1 MNDILFSI
9 DNRRAAITLNR
20 PKSLNSLNAGMLTAL
35 NQAVQAVADS
45 DARVLCIGG
54 AGRGFCSGQDLSDPA
69 IGGDGGDGGGDL
81 GALLEQHYNPLLRAL
96 AALDM
101 PVVSAVGGVA
111 AGAGVGL
118 ALAADFMLM
127 RESASLVLAFSRIG
141 LVPDAGC
148 SWLLTR
154 ALGVRR
160 AKALAMLGAKID
172 APQALEWGLAS
183 AVYDDDEFEREVD
196 ALCAR
201 LAEAPTRGLGY
212 SKRVFARAAVNDFDA
227 QLEVEKEFQRRAGRS
242 ADYREG
248 VAAFLAGRKP
258 RFSGE

>member
-1 MNDILFSI
+1 MNDIILNI
-9 DNRRAAITLNR
+9 DNRRASIILNR
-20 PKSLNSLNAGMLTAL
+20 PKSLNSLNADMLAAL
-35 NQAVQAVADS
+35 NRAVKTVADS

-54 AGRGFCSGQDLSDPA
+54 AGRGFCSGQDLSDPTIDA
-69 IGGDGGDGGGDL
+69 GL
-81 GALLEQHYNPLLRAL
+81 GAMLAQHYNPLLRAL
-96 AALDM
+96 VALDM
-101 PVVSAVGGVA
+101 PVVTAVNGVA

-118 ALAADFMLM
+118 ALASDFMLM

-160 AKALAMLGAKID
+160 AKALSMTGAKID
-172 APQALEWGLAS
+172 AAKAHDLGLAW
-183 AVYDDDEFEREVD
+183 AVYADGEFDGEVD
-196 ALCAR
+196 SFCAQ
-201 LAEAPTRGLGY
+201 LADAPTRGLGY
-212 SKRVFARAAVNDFDA
+212 TKRVFARAAVNEFEA
-227 QLEVEKEFQRRAGRS
+227 QLEVEKEFQQRAGQS

-258 RFSGE
+258 KFTGA

>member
-1 MNDILFSI
+1 MNDIILNI
-9 DNRRAAITLNR
+9 DNRRASMILNR
-20 PKSLNSLNAGMLTAL
+20 PKSLNSLNADMLTAL
-35 NQAVQAVADS
+35 NRAVKTVADS

-69 IGGDGGDGGGDL
+69 IDAGL
-81 GALLEQHYNPLLRAL
+81 GAMLAQHYNPLLRAL
-96 AALDM
+96 VALDI
-101 PVVSAVGGVA
+101 PVVTAVNGVA

-118 ALAADFMLM
+118 ALAGDFMLM
-127 RESASLVLAFSRIG
+127 RESASLVLAFSRLG

-160 AKALAMLGAKID
+160 AKALSMTGAKID
-172 APQALEWGLAS
+172 AAKAHDLGLAW
-183 AVYDDDEFEREVD
+183 AVYADGEFDAEVD
-196 ALCAR
+196 SFCAQ
-201 LAEAPTRGLGY
+201 LSDAPTRGLGY
-212 SKRVFARAAVNDFDA
+212 TKRVFARAAVNEFEA
-227 QLEVEKEFQRRAGRS
+227 QLEVEKEFQQRAGQS

-258 RFSGE
+258 KFTGA